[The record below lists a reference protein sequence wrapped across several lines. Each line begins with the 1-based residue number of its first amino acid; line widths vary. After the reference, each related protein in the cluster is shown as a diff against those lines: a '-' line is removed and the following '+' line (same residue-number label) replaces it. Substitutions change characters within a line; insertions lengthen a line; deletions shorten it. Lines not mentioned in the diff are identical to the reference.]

1 MKKLVS
7 LLLMLVLLTSAY
19 AANVT
24 YDGDAKEFVFTP
36 GSKYSPTDLFT
47 NFKDVMPGDVITQKI
62 TLKNKASNKS
72 AVKIYMRSRGAH
84 PESGE
89 FLSKLGLQ
97 VKLSDESA
105 ESTLFENAAN
115 EAVPLQD
122 WVLLGTLETGAE
134 VDLDVVLT
142 VPVELD
148 NTYSDMIGYLDWH
161 FMVEEI
167 PIDDKDD
174 PEGGKDDVPDG
185 GKDDVPDG
193 GKDDV
198 PDGGKDDVPDGGK
211 DDVPDGG
218 KDDVPDGGK
227 DDVPDGG
234 KDDVPDGGKDDVPEG
249 GKDDV
254 PTGGKDDVPTGGK
267 DDVPTGGKDDTP
279 GKDDGKYPSKDAGGQ
294 YPSKDAGGQSPFTG
308 DNAQLWL
315 WVSVMVLAA
324 ALLVIL
330 VFIKKKK
337 DSDEG
342 HE

>member
-218 KDDVPDGGK
+218 KDDVP
-227 DDVPDGG
+227 
-234 KDDVPDGGKDDVPEG
+234 E
-249 GKDDV
+249 
-254 PTGGKDDVPTGGK
+254 GGKDDVPTGGK